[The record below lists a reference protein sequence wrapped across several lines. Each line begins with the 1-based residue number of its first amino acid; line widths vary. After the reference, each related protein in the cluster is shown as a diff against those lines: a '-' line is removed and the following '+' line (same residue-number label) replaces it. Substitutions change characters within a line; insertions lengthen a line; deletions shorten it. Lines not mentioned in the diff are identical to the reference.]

1 MTEEAIN
8 RLKAMLK
15 WSDRLGSDELVEIR
29 KIINLLEE
37 DV

>member
-15 WSDRLGSDELVEIR
+15 WSDRLGSDESDEIR
-29 KIINLLEE
+29 EIIKLLEK